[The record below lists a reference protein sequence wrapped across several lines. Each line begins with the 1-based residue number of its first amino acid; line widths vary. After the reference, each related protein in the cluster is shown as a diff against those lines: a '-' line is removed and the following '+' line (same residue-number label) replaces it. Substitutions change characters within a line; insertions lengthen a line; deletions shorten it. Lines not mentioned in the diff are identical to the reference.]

1 MRPARGRG
9 LDGAI
14 LGHLVYKL
22 ECPYVSK
29 AAVSVIESY
38 WGTRRPRKKM
48 PEHASGI
55 SQSKLERTMHVIAQP
70 GHSPVKYY
78 CDQVARRRTMSEL
91 SPHPHCP
98 W

>member
-9 LDGAI
+9 LDGAV

-29 AAVSVIESY
+29 AGSVSVIESY
-38 WGTRRPRKKM
+38 RATRRPRKKM

-70 GHSPVKYY
+70 GHSPVK
-78 CDQVARRRTMSEL
+78 
-91 SPHPHCP
+91 
-98 W
+98 